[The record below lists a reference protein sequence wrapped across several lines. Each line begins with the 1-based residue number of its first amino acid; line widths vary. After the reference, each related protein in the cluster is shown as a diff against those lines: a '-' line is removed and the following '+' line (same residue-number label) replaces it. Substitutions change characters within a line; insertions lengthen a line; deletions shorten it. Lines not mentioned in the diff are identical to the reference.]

1 MIFGIICEFNPFH
14 NGHAYLFE
22 QAKLLGATGTVC
34 VMSGN
39 AVQRGE
45 LAITDKYLR
54 AEASIKCG
62 ADLVLELPFPWSS
75 ASAEYFASAGI
86 KIAADYCDAII
97 FGSETGDIELLSRA
111 AELALSNSFIE
122 KFEEKKKSGEG
133 AATAYFSLLNDA
145 LGTQLSSN
153 DLLGVEYI
161 KAAKRNNIDI
171 AFFTV
176 KRKGN
181 AYLDSTL
188 RNNEFP
194 SASALRNA
202 WKIDKNALKGYMP
215 KEAEEVFVKASSEG
229 ALIDEEALGKAY
241 MMFFRLCEGEE
252 ISQYTECEGGIAN
265 RISSLAKECSNYNEF
280 FEKLKTK
287 RYTDAKLRRALLFA
301 LCRVKSELLAQ
312 TPQYTYLLG
321 ADGKGRE
328 ILSGVKKNGK
338 EKNVKVITK
347 PADSP
352 KNTEQH
358 CVEERLNSIFTLFK
372 ALPESQSEEYR
383 KNAYIK

>member
-54 AEASIKCG
+54 AEAAIKCG

-111 AELALSNSFIE
+111 ADLALSDSFIE
-122 KFEEKKKSGEG
+122 KFEEKKKNGEG
-133 AATAYFSLLNDA
+133 AATAYFSLLNEA
-145 LGTQLSSN
+145 LGTNLSSN
-153 DLLGVEYI
+153 DLLGIEYI
-161 KAAKRNNIDI
+161 KAAKRYNINMT
-171 AFFTV
+171 FFTV

-188 RNNEFP
+188 RKNEFP

-202 WKIDKNALKGYMP
+202 WKNNENALEGYMP
-215 KEAEEVFVKASSEG
+215 KEAEAVFVKAAREG
-229 ALIDEEALGKAY
+229 ALIDGEALGKAY
-241 MMFFRLCEGEE
+241 MMFFRLCESEE
-252 ISQYTECEGGIAN
+252 ISQYAECDGGISN
-265 RISSLAKECSNYNEF
+265 RISSLAKECSDYNEF

-301 LCRVKSELLAQ
+301 LCRVKSELLAK

-321 ADGKGRE
+321 ADDKGRE
-328 ILSGVKKNGK
+328 ILSKVKKNDK
-338 EKNVKVITK
+338 EKNVRTVTK
-347 PADSP
+347 PADAP
-352 KNTEQH
+352 KNIAQH
-358 CVEERLNSIFTLFK
+358 RADERLNSVFTLFK
-372 ALPESQSEEYR
+372 TVPESQSEEYR